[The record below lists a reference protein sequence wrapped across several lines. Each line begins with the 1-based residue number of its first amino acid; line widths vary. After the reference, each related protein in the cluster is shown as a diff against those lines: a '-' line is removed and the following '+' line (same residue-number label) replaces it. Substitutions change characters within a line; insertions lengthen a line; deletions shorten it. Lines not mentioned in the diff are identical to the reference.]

1 MNTLSVE
8 SLFNSHQKII
18 KATAYKIKKKYG
30 GNLEDLICD
39 GNYYFIEACKNYDSN
54 RIDTKGIQIS
64 FEKYLKWNLWN
75 NLLQIIKRRSVRNA
89 ILHRVDI
96 ENKDF
101 IEVPPTLSKL
111 QLELSKDANHIIS
124 YIISLD
130 FIFTGKKTKRKKYL
144 VYITRYFLSIGWEMN
159 RILKAYQ
166 EITEG
171 L

>member
-1 MNTLSVE
+1 MNTSSVE
-8 SLFNSHQKII
+8 SLYNAHQKII
-18 KATAYKIKKKYG
+18 KNTASKIKKKYG

-39 GNYYFIEACKNYDSN
+39 ANYYFIEACKNYDSN
-54 RIDTKGIQIS
+54 RTDIKGIQIS

-75 NLLQIIKRRSVRNA
+75 NLLQIIKIRSVRNA

-101 IEVPPTLSKL
+101 VEKSHVLSRL

-130 FIFTGKKTKRKKYL
+130 FTFTGKKTRRKKYL
-144 VYITRYFLSIGWEMN
+144 VYITRYFLSISWNMN

-166 EITEG
+166 EITES